1 MTKQISVL
9 KSDILE
15 AGELGSCVSML
26 MGLDFE
32 FLVGDCVDP
41 NSETKKAYK
50 YQSHSV
56 MEDYRTAITDVVLD
70 VIHNPS
76 VPFLDAWFD
85 SEEGFL
91 ATLIC
96 QVSECGEWNNSLRT
110 KGIQNEN
117 SFPFDID
124 VGLYVLTLDIDSRG
138 DLSINTVG
146 TPLFLRIPF
155 KMIPDLMPVINK
167 VGDFSFEPAASE
179 PTGIWLSCEHSGDSI
194 NRPKSKLEI
203 IKIDDS
209 IYISDANK
217 TVFGDSLLNE
227 VYFPCNRIAVFS
239 SALVKALGIM
249 TNETKIK

>member
-9 KSDILE
+9 KSYILE

-41 NSETKKAYK
+41 SSETKKAYK

-96 QVSECGEWNNSLRT
+96 QVSERSELEKIAPPSV
-110 KGIQNEN
+110 IQNVN
-117 SFPFDID
+117 SFPIGVDA
-124 VGLYVLTLDIDSRG
+124 GPHTLTLDIDDGG
-138 DLSINTVG
+138 DLRISTVD
-146 TPLFLRIPF
+146 TPLSLLIPA
-155 KMIPDLMPVINK
+155 KMVLELISVINE
-167 VGDFSFEPAASE
+167 VADHPSE
-179 PTGIWLSCEHSGDSI
+179 TVRIVLTCGYSGDSI
-194 NRPKSKLEI
+194 NGPKLTLEVSKTSNYYMSL
-203 IKIDDS
+203 
-209 IYISDANK
+209 SDANQ
-217 TVFGDSLLNE
+217 TIFGNGQLSE
-227 VYFPCNRIAVFS
+227 AAFPKNRVDVFS
-239 SALVKALGIM
+239 SALDTALGIM
-249 TNETKIK
+249 ANETK